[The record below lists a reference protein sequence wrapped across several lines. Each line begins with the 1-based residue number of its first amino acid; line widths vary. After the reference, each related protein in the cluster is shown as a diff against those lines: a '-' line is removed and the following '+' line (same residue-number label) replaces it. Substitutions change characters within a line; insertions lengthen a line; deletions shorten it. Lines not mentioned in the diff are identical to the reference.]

1 MKSDMARV
9 RLLERLN
16 RNADERAE
24 RRVRDED
31 RVRRSVITHIGH
43 LLNTRRGNVPTD
55 PEFGMPEI
63 PQRGN
68 DSAHR
73 GEEVIDRAVR
83 ELLERYEPRVTDV
96 EVVSRGFSGRQLG
109 LEIEIKA
116 SVAYPKRPL
125 PLRVRGT
132 VLADGRFVFDGGTG
146 S

>member
-1 MKSDMARV
+1 MARV

-16 RNADERAE
+16 RNADERAQ

-31 RVRRSVITHIGH
+31 RVKQSVITHIGN

-55 PEFGMPEI
+55 PEFGMPDI
-63 PQRGN
+63 PNRGS
-68 DSAHR
+68 DSAQM
-73 GEEVIDRAVR
+73 GQEIVDQAIR

-96 EVVSRGFSGRQLG
+96 EVVSHGFSGRQLG
-109 LEIEIKA
+109 LDIEIKA
-116 SVAYPKRPL
+116 SVTYPKRPL

-132 VLADGRFVFDGGTG
+132 MLADGRFVFDGGTA